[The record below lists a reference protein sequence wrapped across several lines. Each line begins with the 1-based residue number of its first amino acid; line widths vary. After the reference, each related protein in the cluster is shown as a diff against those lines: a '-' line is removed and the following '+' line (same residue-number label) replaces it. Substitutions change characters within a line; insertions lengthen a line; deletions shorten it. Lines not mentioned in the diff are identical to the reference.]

1 MKLQNFKEHFVS
13 TPLGKIFCCSHGSG
27 PALLL
32 LHGYPQTHLMWH
44 KTAPSLSENFTVIA
58 ADLRGYGNSMAPA
71 SDDKHQTYSKRS
83 MAEDMIH
90 LMDFLSIDKFFVA
103 GHDRGGR
110 VAHRLARDYRERVK
124 GISVLDICPTLD
136 MYEATDMKFAQSYFH
151 WFFLIQPKGLPEKM
165 IESNPK
171 KWMDHCLKKWSGGH
185 QFGEI
190 ENAYLTAFQNPQR
203 IHASCEDYRAAAS
216 IDLEHDRSDRDK
228 LIDIPIQVLWGSK
241 GVVGRQFKPLEIWQK
256 YTSCKVVGRALES
269 AHFIP
274 EEIPQD
280 TIKELTDFF
289 SSI

>member
-1 MKLQNFKEHFVS
+1 M
-13 TPLGKIFCCSHGSG
+13 
-27 PALLL
+27 
-32 LHGYPQTHLMWH
+32 
-44 KTAPSLSENFTVIA
+44 IA
-58 ADLRGYGNSMAPA
+58 ADLRGYGDSMAPA

-90 LMDFLSIDKFFVA
+90 VMDYFSIDEFFVA

-110 VAHRLARDYRERVK
+110 VAHRLAKDYRKRVK

-171 KWMDHCLKKWSGGH
+171 KWIDHCLNKWSGGH

-190 ENAYLTAFQNPQR
+190 EKAYLSAFQNPQR

-216 IDLEHDRSDRDK
+216 IDLEHDRSDRNQ
-228 LIDIPIQVLWGSK
+228 LLDIPIQVLWGSK

-256 YTSCKVVGRALES
+256 YTTCKVEGRALES
-269 AHFIP
+269 GHFIP
-274 EEIPQD
+274 EEIPLE

>member
-13 TPLGKIFCCSHGSG
+13 TPLGKIFCRTHGIG
-27 PALLL
+27 PPLLL
-32 LHGYPQTHLMWH
+32 LHGYPQTHLIWH
-44 KTAPSLSENFTVIA
+44 KTAPSLSEHFTVIA
-58 ADLRGYGNSMAPA
+58 ADLRGYGDSMAPA
-71 SDDKHQTYSKRS
+71 SDDKHQMYSKRS

-90 LMDFLSIDKFFVA
+90 VMDYFSIDEFFVA

-110 VAHRLARDYRERVK
+110 VAHRLAKDYRKRVK

-165 IESNPK
+165 IESDPK
-171 KWMDHCLKKWSGGH
+171 KWIDHCLNKWSGGH

-216 IDLEHDRSDRDK
+216 IDLEHDRSDRNQ
-228 LIDIPIQVLWGSK
+228 LLDIPIQVLWGSK
-241 GVVGRQFKPLEIWQK
+241 GVVGRQFKPLELSLI
-256 YTSCKVVGRALES
+256 
-269 AHFIP
+269 HI
-274 EEIPQD
+274 
-280 TIKELTDFF
+280 
-289 SSI
+289 